1 MEHRQGDGGMA
12 SQGQQSAFPNAGF
25 PVAHSMPAPGTSGTH
40 EEEVFNMERGRDTQ
54 SSEAPLA
61 AVSLL

>member
-12 SQGQQSAFPNAGF
+12 NQGQQSAFPGAVF
-25 PVAHSMPAPGTSGTH
+25 PVALSMPAPGTSGSH
-40 EEEVFNMERGRDTQ
+40 DEEVFNMERGRDTQ
-54 SSEAPLA
+54 SSEGPLS